1 MSQKRLSIPTV
12 VVAICGS
19 LAFGIFVGRNYIAQ
33 IAFQS
38 FFLGVVVCALISL
51 AAVGYC
57 YKHTSPRSENLRR
70 YRPVRFPAYAFSAP
84 DAWQRELDYLSGDK
98 ASSTPLYPPSFVIS
112 GSLDIIIEYILR
124 DFILSWYSQISADA
138 SFPAQVENTIRIT
151 VEHIRD
157 RLLQIDLVD
166 FTMQKIIPIITKHVS
181 DFAAAETALRG
192 KHLDKQF
199 TESRELDIALASKY
213 ANGQLHP
220 AASLKAPDPKI
231 AEKEWIRKLVGSIL
245 PYLLPEREAQSRA
258 VFILVQEIV
267 ACSVILPVVSALE
280 EPDTWNQIIEKYAS
294 STLQDRKA
302 VQRLRAA
309 LDKHANP
316 ANSKTQQPIVRLTAK
331 SDERAYEKF
340 VRGIRR
346 CTLLSEARRLRYDI
360 TIQLKRALIDGN
372 DLLFIRRLKNA
383 RRLIDLKIME
393 LTNENLSPSKR
404 KEARATP
411 TQTSNNDP
419 RENYTIL
426 QLLQSSAGLSYF
438 MEFMDRQRRTVL
450 LQFYLV
456 VNGFKNPLEEDND
469 DSDGDSESTVTWS
482 TSATWS
488 SADKDDINQ
497 IYNSYFNDPLI
508 ELPQAYKDDV
518 KKFLENPDSTPNDYR
533 RARRAI
539 LRAQRQVFLI
549 LQEDDLPK
557 FKTSDIFLKY
567 LTSADPE
574 TETEKGTVDDY
585 HVGLLDDPNDVEISD
600 NLNID
605 PEYMAVDRKS
615 LDLDQDG
622 LSISVQP
629 EDDVV
634 QAVQAAFDDIM
645 QSRPATDDASSSRS
659 ATSSNPKAPSS
670 NEDAVPETPGTS
682 DSRRSSLESSRINSL
697 EVADTLNTSKSGTS
711 SYLRSDLFGTAPSNE
726 NNIFASESAL
736 FEESSRDIFSD
747 DSYSS
752 EDEFD
757 TNIADD
763 MIDDVGSSSIHRADP
778 GDLGLTE
785 AIEHIS
791 DDLNKLMNQDAV
803 LETLLQKAELTN
815 NVADL
820 RILKKSKASV
830 EREIRRKELQ
840 RQQYIVQESDN
851 GLYGRSNVRIQSAVS
866 GSDNGS
872 AYALYIIEVQ
882 RFGYDGSISA
892 AWIVARRYSE
902 FFKLHQHLRRR
913 FAQVN
918 EIDFPKKGV
927 AMLKFQKTFI
937 EGRRAGLEAYLQALL
952 RIPEVCHSRELRA
965 FLSSQEFHE
974 YQREEST
981 NASKTDV
988 AAGNM
993 SASTAAAVAAAA
1005 TSGTASGGK
1014 SGKRHGSRR
1023 SQTGD
1028 VVARLYNTLSDG
1040 MDDMFDNF
1048 IVDYATQI
1056 PGAIYNAA
1064 TMQQGQKNSKD
1075 QLKNSVSRSNGDF
1088 NIVAAKGGPI
1098 FSDSMSTNSTG
1109 SRSSRSKQ
1117 QAQAQLQQM
1126 AQSSESRYGSSDGHD
1141 IAEVEAELNSY
1152 EEASNSKTGEAPFIK
1167 PICDLFLELFDLNKG
1182 NNWLRGRASVVV
1194 LQQLLGGTIERK
1206 IREQIDSIAE
1216 EGMVINVI
1224 NSVREK
1230 VWPNGSRT
1238 MEPIIRSSKEQSKT
1252 KADAS
1257 FLLTTLVQDLAAKV
1271 VGSANARQASR
1282 RLFAMLQNKILNL
1295 HIVGLIVDEIVQE
1308 LFPEIRQH

>member
-12 VVAICGS
+12 IVATSGALI
-19 LAFGIFVGRNYIAQ
+19 LGILLRRNYIAQ
-33 IAFQS
+33 VAFES
-38 FFLGVVVCALISL
+38 FFLGVVVCAVLSL
-51 AAVGYC
+51 AAVGYF

-70 YRPVRFPAYAFSAP
+70 YRPVKFPPYAFTTAE
-84 DAWQRELDYLSGDK
+84 AWEKELDLLSSDK
-98 ASSTPLYPPSFVIS
+98 ASSAPLYPPSFVIS

-124 DFILSWYSQISADA
+124 DFILSWYSQISMDA
-138 SFPAQVENTIRIT
+138 SFPAQVDNTIRIT

-192 KHLDKQF
+192 KHLNKQF

-213 ANGQLHP
+213 ANGELHP
-220 AASLKAPDPKI
+220 AASLKAPNPKI
-231 AEKEWIRKLVGSIL
+231 AEKEWIRNLVGSIL
-245 PYLLPEREAQSRA
+245 PYILPEREAQSRA

-267 ACSVILPVVSALE
+267 ACSVIMPVISALE

-316 ANSKTQQPIVRLTAK
+316 AHNKSQQPIVRLTAK
-331 SDERAYEKF
+331 SDERTYEKF

-372 DLLFIRRLKNA
+372 DLLLIRRLKNA
-383 RRLIDLKIME
+383 RRLIDLKIMD

-404 KEARATP
+404 RGVKATP
-411 TQTSNNDP
+411 SQTPNNDP
-419 RENYTIL
+419 REKYTIL

-469 DSDGDSESTVTWS
+469 DSDGDPESVVTWS
-482 TSATWS
+482 TSETWS
-488 SADKDDINQ
+488 SADRDDINQ

-518 KKFLENPDSTPNDYR
+518 KKFLDNPDSTPNDYR

-539 LRAQRQVFLI
+539 LRAQREVHDI
-549 LQEDDLPK
+549 LQEEDLPK

-567 LTSADPE
+567 LTSTDPE
-574 TETEKGTVDDY
+574 SETQKGTVDDY
-585 HVGLLDDPNDVEISD
+585 HVGLLDDPNDVEVND

-605 PEYMAVDRKS
+605 PEYMTVDRKS

-622 LSISVQP
+622 LSISVHP

-645 QSRPATDDASSSRS
+645 QSRPAADDASSSRS
-659 ATSSNPKAPSS
+659 AASSNPKAPSS

-682 DSRRSSLESSRINSL
+682 ESPRSSMESSRINAL
-697 EVADTLNTSKSGTS
+697 DVVDTVNTSKSAAS
-711 SYLRSDLFGTAPSNE
+711 SYLRSDLFGTAVNNE
-726 NNIFASESAL
+726 NNIFPSESAL
-736 FEESSRDIFSD
+736 FEETSRDIFSD

-752 EDEFD
+752 EDEID
-757 TNIADD
+757 TALTDD
-763 MIDDVGSSSIHRADP
+763 MIDDAESSIHRADP

-785 AIEHIS
+785 AIQHIT
-791 DDLNKLMNQDAV
+791 DDINKLMNQDAV
-803 LETLLQKAELTN
+803 LESLLKKAELTN

-851 GLYGRSNVRIQSAVS
+851 GLYGRSTIRIQSAVS
-866 GSDNGS
+866 GSDNGK

-882 RFGYDGSISA
+882 RLGFDGSIAA

-902 FFKLHQHLRRR
+902 FFKLHQHVRRR
-913 FAQVN
+913 FPQVN
-918 EIDFPKKGV
+918 DIDFPKKGV
-927 AMLKFQKTFI
+927 AMLKFQKSFI
-937 EGRRAGLEAYLQALL
+937 EGRKAGLEAYLRALL
-952 RIPEVCHSRELRA
+952 HIPEVCHSRELRG
-965 FLSSQEFHE
+965 FLSSQEFHG
-974 YQREEST
+974 YQREETT
-981 NASKTDV
+981 NTSKTDATTGNV
-988 AAGNM
+988 SAA
-993 SASTAAAVAAAA
+993 TAAAVAAATTA
-1005 TSGTASGGK
+1005 GSGM
-1014 SGKRHGSRR
+1014 SGKRYRTHRN
-1023 SQTGD
+1023 QPGD
-1028 VVARLYNTLSDG
+1028 LVARLYNTLSDG
-1040 MDDMFDNF
+1040 MDDIFDNF
-1048 IVDYATQI
+1048 IVDYATHI

-1064 TMQQGQKNSKD
+1064 TMQQSQKNSSEYPPAGHVRTASAGN
-1075 QLKNSVSRSNGDF
+1075 LSVVTSKNGSTFNDNMALNGSE
-1088 NIVAAKGGPI
+1088 V
-1098 FSDSMSTNSTG
+1098 
-1109 SRSSRSKQ
+1109 RSSRSKH
-1117 QAQAQLQQM
+1117 QAQVQLQQM
-1126 AQSSESRYGSSDGHD
+1126 AQSSEPRYGSSHGHD
-1141 IAEVEAELNSY
+1141 IAEVEAELNSF
-1152 EEASNSKTGEAPFIK
+1152 EEASNSKSGEVPFIK

-1206 IREQIDSIAE
+1206 IREQIDGIAE

-1238 MEPIIRSSKEQSKT
+1238 TERIIRSSKEQSKT
-1252 KADAS
+1252 KSDAS

-1271 VGSANARQASR
+1271 VGSSNARHASR

-1295 HIVGLIVDEIVQE
+1295 HVVCLIVDEVVQE
-1308 LFPEIRQH
+1308 LFPEIKQH

>member
-1 MSQKRLSIPTV
+1 MSQKGLSIPTV
-12 VVAICGS
+12 IAAISGS
-19 LAFGIFVGRNYIAQ
+19 LALGIFVGRNYIAQ

-38 FFLGVVVCALISL
+38 FLLGVIVCAVLSL

-70 YRPVRFPAYAFSAP
+70 YRPARFPAYAFSAP
-84 DAWQRELDYLSGDK
+84 DAWQKELELLSGDK

-213 ANGQLHP
+213 ANGQLHT

-231 AEKEWIRKLVGSIL
+231 SEKEWIRKLVGSIL

-267 ACSVILPVVSALE
+267 ACSVILPVISALE

-316 ANSKTQQPIVRLTAK
+316 ANKKTQQPIVRLTAK

-372 DLLFIRRLKNA
+372 DLLLIRRLKNA
-383 RRLIDLKIME
+383 RRLIDLKIMD

-404 KEARATP
+404 KEAKATP
-411 TQTSNNDP
+411 TQTSTNDP

-426 QLLQSSAGLSYF
+426 QLLQGSAGLSYF

-497 IYNSYFNDPLI
+497 IYDSYFNDPLI
-508 ELPQAYKDDV
+508 DVPQAYKDDV

-533 RARRAI
+533 RARRSI
-539 LRAQRQVFLI
+539 LRAQRQVYGI
-549 LQEDDLPK
+549 LQEEDLPN

-567 LTSADPE
+567 LTSTDTE

-645 QSRPATDDASSSRS
+645 QSRPAADDASSSRS

-670 NEDAVPETPGTS
+670 NEDAVPETPATS
-682 DSRRSSLESSRINSL
+682 DSPRSSLESSRINSL
-697 EVADTLNTSKSGTS
+697 EGVDTINTSKSGTS
-711 SYLRSDLFGTAPSNE
+711 SYLRSDLFGTTGSNE
-726 NNIFASESAL
+726 NNIFASESSL

-757 TNIADD
+757 PNVADD
-763 MIDDVGSSSIHRADP
+763 MIDDVASSSIHRADP

-785 AIEHIS
+785 AIEHIT
-791 DDLNKLMNQDAV
+791 DDINKLMNQDAV
-803 LETLLQKAELTN
+803 LETLVKKADLTN

-820 RILKKSKASV
+820 RILKKSKSSV

-851 GLYGRSNVRIQSAVS
+851 GLYGRSTIRIQSAVT
-866 GSDNGS
+866 GSDKGN

-913 FAQVN
+913 FPQVN

-927 AMLKFQKTFI
+927 AMLKFQRSFI
-937 EGRRAGLEAYLQALL
+937 EGRKAGLEAYLQALL

-965 FLSSQEFHE
+965 FLSSQEFQG
-974 YQREEST
+974 YQREESGNT
-981 NASKTDV
+981 SKTDV
-988 AAGNM
+988 AAGNI
-993 SASTAAAVAAAA
+993 SASTAAAVTAAM
-1005 TSGTASGGK
+1005 TSGK
-1014 SGKRHGSRR
+1014 SGKRHLSRR
-1023 SQTGD
+1023 SQAGD
-1028 VVARLYNTLSDG
+1028 IVARLYNTLSDG
-1040 MDDMFDNF
+1040 MDDIFDNF

-1056 PGAIYNAA
+1056 PGAVYNAA
-1064 TMQQGQKNSKD
+1064 TMQQSQTNNSKN
-1075 QLKNSVSRSNGDF
+1075 QIRQAGAQSNGNF
-1088 NIVAAKGGPI
+1088 NIVATKSGPT
-1098 FSDSMSTNSTG
+1098 FNDSMSTYSSD
-1109 SRSSRSKQ
+1109 SRSSRNKQ
-1117 QAQAQLQQM
+1117 QTQAQLQQI
-1126 AQSSESRYGSSDGHD
+1126 AQHSESRYGSSDGHD

-1152 EEASNSKTGEAPFIK
+1152 EEASNSKTGEVPFIK

-1238 MEPIIRSSKEQSKT
+1238 MEPVIRSSKEQLKT
-1252 KADAS
+1252 KTDAS

-1282 RLFAMLQNKILNL
+1282 RLFAMLQNRILNL
-1295 HIVGLIVDEIVQE
+1295 HIVCLIVDEIVQE